1 RAWNNDTEMT
11 ISSMAVTSDRNAS
24 RGRVKQDESNLF
36 VKATDI
42 GFPATTSTEQV
53 LKNWKEL
60 KQSEPTDLF
69 VVFST
74 YQSIEVLGKAQ
85 EKGFPE
91 FDLIVADEAHRTTGA
106 TALNEED
113 SVFVKVHDN
122 SNIKGKNRLYQT
134 ATPKIYGADAKS
146 KGKELSVEIASMD
159 DESKYGT
166 VFYRLGFG
174 DAISRDFLTDYK
186 LMVLAVDEATIH
198 RDMQRSLSDPENG
211 LNVDDIGRIIG
222 VWNGMLKRET
232 DSNNVLGAPM
242 KRAIAFSRT
251 INDSKRLSNEFESV
265 VNDYLSDND
274 DNHFTARV
282 RHADGTMNALQKNEA
297 LDWLA
302 DESLPENEARILSNV
317 RFLTEGIDVPSLDA
331 IIFLSPRKSQ
341 VDIVQAVGRII
352 RKSPDKEYGYII
364 LPIVIPTGVSPE
376 SILDNNKQYD
386 VVWQVLN
393 ALRSVDERFEA
404 TINKLQLNKKK
415 PENISVIGVGGA
427 PDDEDGNWKNGGE
440 GTESTS
446 GQMSFDFEWAEIE
459 GAIYGK
465 IVQKVGD
472 RRYLEDWSQDVAK
485 IAQRHIDYTNEL
497 IKSNSDMAH
506 EFSQFL
512 KSLQHNINSSI
523 TQEQAVEMLAQHL
536 ITKPVFDALFNE
548 YSVVRNNPVNDAME
562 KIVKK
567 FSAFGFP
574 KEQKELDA
582 FYESVKLRA
591 SGIDNAEA
599 KQQIIVTLYDK
610 FFRTGFKETT
620 ERLGIVFTPVEV
632 VDFII
637 HSVDDV
643 LRKYFNKTIASK
655 GVHILD
661 PFTGTGTFITRTLQ
675 YLKGMMDR
683 GEIQLEDILEKYV
696 NELHANE
703 IILLSYYIAAI
714 NIEAVFDEINGE
726 ELNYEP
732 FEGIVLTDTF
742 QSTETEDT
750 LDDDFFGGND
760 ERLKRQQ
767 EVPITVIMGNPPYS
781 AKQNDA
787 NDDNANIKY
796 PKLDEKIR
804 REYVEHSN
812 ANLQNNLY
820 DSYIRAFRWASDRL
834 TGKGVIGFV
843 SNGQFID
850 SLAADGLRYSLYNEF
865 NHLYIFNLRGDQRTV
880 GEQSR
885 KEGGKIFGSGS
896 RTPIAISILVKD
908 GSDNH
913 EVHYH
918 DIGDYLNREQ
928 KLSILR
934 ESGTIENIEW
944 SELVPDKNHDW
955 INQRDENYDNF
966 YSLDGEV
973 FTDTAIGVKTN
984 RDTWVFNFGKETV
997 QLNSSRMIDNYL
1009 IELEKSKNS
1018 SYSPNLNPAVIK
1030 WSAALTAKLNK
1041 KEVIEFNKS
1050 NLIISQYRPFTKKW
1064 LYNGKDIIERPGRM
1078 QTLFSDK
1085 SVHNVLYSTGK
1096 GTKKDFSVLITN
1108 NLPEYMM
1115 MDNGQAFPL
1124 EILKINENTLFE
1136 DSTLNIKGFF
1146 EMSEEDSF
1154 CYVYGVLH
1162 SPEYKEKYSSDLKKA
1177 LPRIPLLKN
1186 KEKFVEIGRKLADL
1200 HLNYEHQ
1207 PSWEGVT
1214 VSGEDSGNFKV
1225 KKMKHPKK
1233 GQLDTIVFNESITV
1247 SNIPDQAYEYVVN
1260 GRSAI
1265 EWIIDQYQIKTDKKS
1280 GITDD
1285 PNEFAPENPR
1295 YILDLLLSVITVSMR
1310 TVELVAQLPEMEV
1323 VK

>member
-1 RAWNNDTEMT
+1 
-11 ISSMAVTSDRNAS
+11 
-24 RGRVKQDESNLF
+24 
-36 VKATDI
+36 
-42 GFPATTSTEQV
+42 
-53 LKNWKEL
+53 
-60 KQSEPTDLF
+60 
-69 VVFST
+69 
-74 YQSIEVLGKAQ
+74 
-85 EKGFPE
+85 
-91 FDLIVADEAHRTTGA
+91 
-106 TALNEED
+106 
-113 SVFVKVHDN
+113 
-122 SNIKGKNRLYQT
+122 
-134 ATPKIYGADAKS
+134 
-146 KGKELSVEIASMD
+146 
-159 DESKYGT
+159 
-166 VFYRLGFG
+166 
-174 DAISRDFLTDYK
+174 
-186 LMVLAVDEATIH
+186 
-198 RDMQRSLSDPENG
+198 
-211 LNVDDIGRIIG
+211 
-222 VWNGMLKRET
+222 
-232 DSNNVLGAPM
+232 
-242 KRAIAFSRT
+242 
-251 INDSKRLSNEFESV
+251 
-265 VNDYLSDND
+265 
-274 DNHFTARV
+274 
-282 RHADGTMNALQKNEA
+282 
-297 LDWLA
+297 
-302 DESLPENEARILSNV
+302 
-317 RFLTEGIDVPSLDA
+317 
-331 IIFLSPRKSQ
+331 
-341 VDIVQAVGRII
+341 
-352 RKSPDKEYGYII
+352 
-364 LPIVIPTGVSPE
+364 
-376 SILDNNKQYD
+376 
-386 VVWQVLN
+386 
-393 ALRSVDERFEA
+393 
-404 TINKLQLNKKK
+404 
-415 PENISVIGVGGA
+415 
-427 PDDEDGNWKNGGE
+427 
-440 GTESTS
+440 
-446 GQMSFDFEWAEIE
+446 
-459 GAIYGK
+459 
-465 IVQKVGD
+465 
-472 RRYLEDWSQDVAK
+472 
-485 IAQRHIDYTNEL
+485 
-497 IKSNSDMAH
+497 
-506 EFSQFL
+506 
-512 KSLQHNINSSI
+512 
-523 TQEQAVEMLAQHL
+523 
-536 ITKPVFDALFNE
+536 
-548 YSVVRNNPVNDAME
+548 
-562 KIVKK
+562 
-567 FSAFGFP
+567 
-574 KEQKELDA
+574 
-582 FYESVKLRA
+582 
-591 SGIDNAEA
+591 
-599 KQQIIVTLYDK
+599 
-610 FFRTGFKETT
+610 
-620 ERLGIVFTPVEV
+620 
-632 VDFII
+632 
-637 HSVDDV
+637 
-643 LRKYFNKTIASK
+643 
-655 GVHILD
+655 
-661 PFTGTGTFITRTLQ
+661 
-675 YLKGMMDR
+675 
-683 GEIQLEDILEKYV
+683 
-696 NELHANE
+696 
-703 IILLSYYIAAI
+703 AAI